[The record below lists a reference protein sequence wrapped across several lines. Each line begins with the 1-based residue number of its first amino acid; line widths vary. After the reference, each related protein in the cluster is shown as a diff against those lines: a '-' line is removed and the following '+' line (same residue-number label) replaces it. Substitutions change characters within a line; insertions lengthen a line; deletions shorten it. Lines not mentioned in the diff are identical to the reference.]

1 MKNKIDNVELK
12 ANNLLNE
19 LFRTREDSI
28 YNFTYN
34 ERKILSKKSKD
45 YSNIY
50 IAIDNI
56 PDGFIETI
64 NGIKTSIENYIE
76 TLNEIQG
83 IENEKFYE
91 EGFSDAIQL
100 ILECINNKHEL

>member
-19 LFRTREDSI
+19 LF
-28 YNFTYN
+28 N
-34 ERKILSKKSKD
+34 ERKLLSKKSKD

>member
-34 ERKILSKKSKD
+34 ERKLLSKKSKD